1 MTKKF
6 TKSSYIELRY
16 KTYYAVLYVPQDV
29 KHIIKKVK
37 FYKSLKTSDF
47 KLAESRAQAL
57 VVAWKAEIANAR
69 ATAEDPIVNAALDML
84 RQSKEKGKKG
94 LVREIIEEQEELIR
108 QDKGVVFAD
117 MFKSLAVGENKYL
130 KELVSSWE
138 QHQINRGLA
147 PKTVFQMKRDIE
159 VLLETFPTA
168 VFFTKEYIEAWIKD
182 LASKNNL
189 TASTVNRMIGSGKN
203 FYSYL
208 VYIKEIPKTDINPFI
223 VPDEFKRTKGSNKKG
238 LNKIQS
244 WVPFT
249 KDEVVSLY
257 QSAKIDDTQLSNL
270 IMIGA
275 YTGARIEEICSLKTT
290 DVDLEKGVF
299 SISESKTEA
308 GVRVVPIHSKIKS
321 LIKSLVQSSKDG
333 YVLSGFNVS
342 KFGQRSN
349 VLGKRFGRLKKKLDF
364 SERHVFHSIRKTLIT
379 ALENEG
385 VSENITA
392 DIVGHEKPRI
402 TYGLYSGGTNIEVKR
417 EALER
422 VTYNF

>member
-29 KHIIKKVK
+29 KHILKKVK
-37 FYKSLKTSDF
+37 FYQSLKTSDL

-108 QDKGVVFAD
+108 QDKGNVIAD
-117 MFKSLAVGENKYL
+117 MFKSLAVGDNKYL
-130 KELVSSWE
+130 KELVLSWE

-159 VLLETFPTA
+159 VLLETFPTS

-203 FYSYL
+203 FYNYL
-208 VYIKEIPKTDINPFI
+208 VFIKEIPKTDINPFI
-223 VPDEFKRTKGSNKKG
+223 VPDEYKRTKGTNKKG

-244 WVPFT
+244 WVPFN

-257 QSAKIDDTQLSNL
+257 QSAKNDDIQLSNL
-270 IMIGA
+270 IMMGA
-275 YTGARIEEICSLKTT
+275 YTGARIEELCSLKTA
-290 DVDLEKGVF
+290 DVDLEKGIF

-308 GVRVVPIHSKIKS
+308 GIRVVPIHSKIKP
-321 LIKSLVQSSKDG
+321 LIQSLVQSSKDG

-342 KFGQRSN
+342 KFGQRSEP
-349 VLGKRFGRLKKKLDF
+349 LRL
-364 SERHVFHSIRKTLIT
+364 SRRHV
-379 ALENEG
+379 
-385 VSENITA
+385 
-392 DIVGHEKPRI
+392 
-402 TYGLYSGGTNIEVKR
+402 GLS
-417 EALER
+417 
-422 VTYNF
+422 